1 MRRIQKDV
9 GSMRQFISRCY
20 HGLKRRYRTLTAPR
34 IDIYKEN
41 EGRPVKKIE
50 NVKKVSAVI
59 PNYNYEGFLNE
70 RIDSILF
77 QTYPVSEL
85 IILDDCSTDQSV
97 KLIEERI
104 KNNQTGIPMKL
115 IKNESNSGNVF
126 AQWQKAFASASGD
139 YVWIAEADD
148 SCNIHFLETIM
159 KAFDDPEVV
168 ISYSESLTMNEHN
181 QLLMKDLREW
191 IDIYQIGKWNQNYVN
206 DGKEEV
212 AETMCIN
219 NTLAN
224 ASSAVFRKGDYFD
237 ILERAKS
244 YRLAGDW
251 YTYMCILRLGK
262 IAYCRDSLNYH
273 RMQSKSVTL
282 TTHPEREFDEIVSL
296 QNFAMKYFDIT
307 EETKEKIYE
316 RRARKRRQLGL
327 QGYHAVDYHSS
338 I

>member
-1 MRRIQKDV
+1 MRRLIL
-9 GSMRQFISRCY
+9 RCY
-20 HGLKRRYRTLTAPR
+20 YGLRRRYRALTAPK
-34 IDIYKEN
+34 INIYKEN
-41 EGRPVKKIE
+41 KNGTTDKVKH
-50 NVKKVSAVI
+50 VKKVSAVI
-59 PNYNYEGFLNE
+59 PNYNYERFLNE

-97 KLIEERI
+97 SLIEERI
-104 KNNQTGIPMKL
+104 RNNQTGIPIRL
-115 IKNESNSGNVF
+115 IKNEVNSGNVF

-148 SCNIHFLETIM
+148 SCNIHFLETVM
-159 KAFDDPEVV
+159 KAFDDKEVV
-168 ISYSESLTMNEHN
+168 ISYCESLTMNEQN

-191 IDIYQIGKWNQNYVN
+191 IDIYQTGKWNKDYIN
-206 DGKEEV
+206 DGQKEV
-212 AETMCIN
+212 AETMCVN

-224 ASSAVFRKGDYFD
+224 ASSAVFRKGSYYD
-237 ILERAKS
+237 ILEKAKV

-251 YTYMCILRLGK
+251 YTYMCILRFGK
-262 IAYCRDSLNYH
+262 IAYCKDSLNYH

-296 QNFAMKYFDIT
+296 QNFAMNYFDIT
-307 EETKEKIYE
+307 DETKEKIYE
-316 RRARKRRQLGL
+316 RRARKRAQLGL
-327 QGYHAVDYHSS
+327 QGYQAVDYHSS